1 MQSAISKKVTPA
13 AKLSSLRNNMTT
25 DKIDNSQRTAAKV
38 AGGIETSRQ
47 SSGWCR
53 LTFSFMIKNR
63 GYL

>member
-1 MQSAISKKVTPA
+1 
-13 AKLSSLRNNMTT
+13 MTT

-47 SSGWCR
+47 SSGWYR
-53 LTFSFMIKNR
+53 LTFSFMIKNG